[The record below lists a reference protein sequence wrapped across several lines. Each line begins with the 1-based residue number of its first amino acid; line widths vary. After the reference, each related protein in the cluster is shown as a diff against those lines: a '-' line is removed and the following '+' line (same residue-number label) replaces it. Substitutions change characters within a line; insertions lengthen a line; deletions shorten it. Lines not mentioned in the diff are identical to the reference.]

1 MTIRQS
7 TAEDAESIGQLAAEF
22 HSYLRALGDR
32 ADFDWG
38 ATKYLRD
45 GFGENA
51 AFEGLVAEVDSKVVA
66 FALYHYGYETDR
78 GQRVIHLIDLFVSEP
93 FRRRGIG
100 EKLMQRISEIGRAKD
115 VELIFWSVF
124 KPNTD
129 ALRFYEKLGANYTDG
144 LHFMWCPVRTQPPAE
159 QTSEG

>member
-1 MTIRQS
+1 MTIRQC
-7 TAEDAESIGQLAAEF
+7 TAEDAEPIGQLAAEF

-32 ADFDWG
+32 ADFDWD
-38 ATKYLRD
+38 AAKYLRD

-66 FALYHYGYETDR
+66 FALYHDGYETDR

-100 EKLMQRISEIGRAKD
+100 KKLMQRIFEIGQIKGAGL
-115 VELIFWSVF
+115 VLWSVF
-124 KPNTD
+124 KPNAA
-129 ALRFYEKLGANYTDG
+129 ALRFYEEVGAKYTDG
-144 LHFMWCPVRTQPPAE
+144 LHFMWCPVRPENRP
-159 QTSEG
+159 